1 MKILFFSQ
9 HHLKSGMKTLICTN
23 MLTKPDAI
31 IKNSFKI
38 NMYLITLLEICLEYV
53 PLDENLAKSILILEN

>member
-1 MKILFFSQ
+1 
-9 HHLKSGMKTLICTN
+9 